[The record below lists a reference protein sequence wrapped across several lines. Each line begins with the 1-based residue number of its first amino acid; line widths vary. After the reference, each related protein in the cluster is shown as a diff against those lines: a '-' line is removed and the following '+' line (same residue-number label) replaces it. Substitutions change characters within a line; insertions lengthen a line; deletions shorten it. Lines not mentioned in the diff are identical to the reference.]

1 MIPSLATAL
10 ALGAAFL
17 LGVRLGLA
25 LGRRG
30 PRP

>member
-1 MIPSLATAL
+1 MVPSLATAL

-25 LGRRG
+25 LARR
-30 PRP
+30 R